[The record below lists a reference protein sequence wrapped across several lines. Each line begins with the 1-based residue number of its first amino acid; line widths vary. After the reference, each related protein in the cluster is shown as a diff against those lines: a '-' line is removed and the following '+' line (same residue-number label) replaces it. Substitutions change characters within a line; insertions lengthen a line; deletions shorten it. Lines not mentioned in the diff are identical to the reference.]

1 VPLDPEESLAQIERD
16 VRQSADR
23 AAKMPAF
30 EATVSAI
37 RGAAWS
43 SARDVYV
50 QVDSTGRVQ
59 TLRLGETALARGA
72 QRLASDILAT
82 IVSAEKNAHAATIDA
97 VSELLGDDDPI
108 TEQLRS
114 TDTP

>member
-1 VPLDPEESLAQIERD
+1 
-16 VRQSADR
+16 
-23 AAKMPAF
+23 MPTF

-37 RGAAWS
+37 RGSAWS
-43 SARDVYV
+43 TARDVYV

-97 VSELLGDDDPI
+97 VAELLGDDDPV
-108 TEQLRS
+108 TEQLRA